1 MKSSKTGFSEPP
13 RSPLTGGRKRIL
25 KMKKLLIIISLF
37 LTSQLVADM
46 LNYDKVLS
54 NLKGLKYYK
63 EEKYDDAEKTFSDNS
78 IQYPDDSRL
87 HFNQGNAKYKKGEL
101 EQAENSYNLALKDN
115 KFADRSVALQNLG
128 NVKFQQ
134 KDYKNAI
141 KNYRDALIEN
151 PENMDARYNY
161 ELAARML
168 QRQQEQKQQQQ
179 QNQDENK
186 EEKEDKEKQQQ
197 QQQNQQDQEK
207 KEEQEQQKKED
218 EQQQQP
224 QEEKK
229 SKEQKAEEKEKE
241 EADKILKAL
250 LQKEKEEMKKEKQK
264 MNVDKEK
271 KGKYW

>member
-1 MKSSKTGFSEPP
+1 
-13 RSPLTGGRKRIL
+13 
-25 KMKKLLIIISLF
+25 
-37 LTSQLVADM
+37 M
-46 LNYDKVLS
+46 LNYNKALS
-54 NLKGLKYYK
+54 NLKGLKYYENK
-63 EEKYDDAEKTFSDNS
+63 SYEDAEKTFGDNS
-78 IQYPDDSRL
+78 IQYPNDARL
-87 HFNQGNAKYKKGEL
+87 HYNQGNALYKKGEL
-101 EQAENSYNLALKDN
+101 EQAENSYNLALKDD
-115 KFADRSVALQNLG
+115 KFADRSLALQNLG

-141 KNYRDALIEN
+141 KDYRDALIADPDN
-151 PENMDARYNY
+151 LDARYNY

-186 EEKEDKEKQQQ
+186 DKKDKEKQQ

-207 KEEQEQQKKED
+207 KEKQKQEQMKKDEEQKPEEQQKT
-218 EQQQQP
+218 
-224 QEEKK
+224 
-229 SKEQKAEEKEKE
+229 KEQKAEEKEKE
-241 EADKILKAL
+241 DADKILKAL